1 MVRWVMVGAGGV
13 YDLGYHVVWCS
24 KYRRRVLAGSVITL
38 DVMPDHVYLSVR
50 AHSKHSLSYVAN
62 QLKGFSSY
70 VLRAGFGHLRSG
82 LPILWLRSY
91 VVAAVGVVSVD
102 TVRRYVDTRYEWP
115 WGTEYAW

>member
-1 MVRWVMVGAGGV
+1 MGAGGV
-13 YDLGYHVVWCS
+13 YDLGYHVVGCS

-82 LPILWLRSY
+82 LPILWSRSY